1 LPVFA
6 SGLGLVLFDF
16 AIFVW
21 IASEIFG
28 AALVPR
34 LRRHGATR
42 VRRDRGSRVL
52 ITATVFF
59 SMVIAFYF
67 GYGSMGALP
76 DWIFSIGI
84 FLMFL
89 GVLVRQY
96 AIAILGRFFSLT
108 VQIAEDH
115 MVVEKG
121 PYRLIRHPS
130 YTGIL
135 ITFIGLGL
143 AVQSWGAVLV
153 LLLFFGISFG
163 YRMHVEERTLLS
175 GLGRDYA
182 SYMNRTKRLIPFLI

>member
-1 LPVFA
+1 
-6 SGLGLVLFDF
+6 
-16 AIFVW
+16 
-21 IASEIFG
+21 
-28 AALVPR
+28 
-34 LRRHGATR
+34 
-42 VRRDRGSRVL
+42 
-52 ITATVFF
+52 
-59 SMVIAFYF
+59 MVIAFYF

-135 ITFIGLGL
+135 ITFMGLGL

-163 YRMHVEERTLLS
+163 YRMSVEERLCCPGWAGTMQ
-175 GLGRDYA
+175 A
-182 SYMNRTKRLIPFLI
+182 T